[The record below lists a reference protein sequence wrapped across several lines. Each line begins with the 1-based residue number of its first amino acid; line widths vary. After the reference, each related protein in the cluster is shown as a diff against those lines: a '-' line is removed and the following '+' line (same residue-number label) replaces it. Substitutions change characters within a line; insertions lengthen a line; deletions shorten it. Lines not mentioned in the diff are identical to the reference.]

1 MNNKLWGVW
10 TIEEKM
16 GSGSFGTVY
25 KAKKE
30 ELGKTYYAAIKHIS
44 LPKDQDE
51 LDELR
56 REGNITTTES
66 IKEYY
71 KDTIDDL
78 IKEIEIMYELRANE
92 NIVDYQ
98 DHLIIEKENQLGFDI
113 YIRMELLTP
122 LDKYLERNPIDEATV
137 TKIGI
142 DISKALEV
150 CHKHNLLHRDIKPAN
165 IFINDK
171 GIFKLGDF
179 GVAKK
184 LEKTTF
190 NMSKKGTFNYMSPE
204 IYKGDIADIRSDI
217 YSLGIVMYRM
227 LNNNRAPFIDSN
239 TTIIKASDNEQALI
253 KRMNGE
259 LLPEIE
265 GINKNLLNVINTAC
279 SYTKENRYSNPKDMK
294 NDLIKITEN
303 KTESFSQ
310 SYEKTVSI
318 YNNKEDYDKTVS
330 IYDKD
335 ANQETSKVENKE
347 TSSGNTLETMLSGTT
362 SDEELRQRIRQILEE
377 ERNPQ
382 KFKKLVQVDVLTE
395 KCKKVHPTV
404 TFIISAI
411 MAFLLVFG
419 SDFSLY
425 LISNKEGITYS
436 LIETLKEI
444 DYLSVEIFLL
454 IWVCFMMLVAFILSV
469 IGKKG
474 SRHSKKMY
482 LLNIILTTIMSILL
496 YTKMYKIGGIVYLLY
511 LSNTI
516 LLFIQYKWNIKTE
529 KLEVSEEHVEYYKEN
544 YNKLQKEYEQEY
556 SKKEMN
562 IVLKYISVLC
572 ALVIIVIFGT
582 IDLPSQSNLNLTN
595 NTITIKTEYINI
607 RENASTYSN
616 KLGRVYEGEEFNII
630 STYDSQKY
638 TWYEI
643 ETRQGIHGYVGV
655 EKKYHYEQATITSY

>member
-10 TIEEKM
+10 TIEEKI

-30 ELGKTYYAAIKHIS
+30 ELGKTFYAAIKHIS

-98 DHLIIEKENQLGFDI
+98 DHLIVEKENQLGFDI

-204 IYKGDIADIRSDI
+204 IYKGEIADIRSDI

-294 NDLIKITEN
+294 DDLIKVTEN

-310 SYEKTVSI
+310 SYEKTI
-318 YNNKEDYDKTVS
+318 S
-330 IYDKD
+330 IYDKN
-335 ANQETSKVENKE
+335 ANQETKKEEN
-347 TSSGNTLETMLSGTT
+347 TTPVNDTLETMLSGTT
-362 SDEELRQRIRQILEE
+362 SDEELKEKIIQKIEE
-377 ERNPQ
+377 ERNTQ
-382 KFKKLVQVDVLTE
+382 TFDKLVEVDIVSE
-395 KCKKVHPTV
+395 KYEKSRPIIA
-404 TFIISAI
+404 FIISAF
-411 MAFLLVFG
+411 MAILLTIDSWNGMIFFTDKNQDIYGVL
-419 SDFSLY
+419 DY
-425 LISNKEGITYS
+425 
-436 LIETLKEI
+436 EI
-444 DYLSVEIFLL
+444 VGYMPFVIFLL
-454 IWVCFMMLVAFILSV
+454 FLICFMMVIAFVLSLVGI
-469 IGKKG
+469 KET
-474 SRHSKKMY
+474 RYSKKIY
-482 LLNIILTTIMSILL
+482 LLNVILTTIMSIII
-496 YTKMYKIGGIVYLLY
+496 YNKIFKIGIVVYLL
-511 LSNTI
+511 
-516 LLFIQYKWNIKTE
+516 
-529 KLEVSEEHVEYYKEN
+529 
-544 YNKLQKEYEQEY
+544 
-556 SKKEMN
+556 
-562 IVLKYISVLC
+562 
-572 ALVIIVIFGT
+572 
-582 IDLPSQSNLNLTN
+582 
-595 NTITIKTEYINI
+595 
-607 RENASTYSN
+607 
-616 KLGRVYEGEEFNII
+616 
-630 STYDSQKY
+630 
-638 TWYEI
+638 
-643 ETRQGIHGYVGV
+643 
-655 EKKYHYEQATITSY
+655 